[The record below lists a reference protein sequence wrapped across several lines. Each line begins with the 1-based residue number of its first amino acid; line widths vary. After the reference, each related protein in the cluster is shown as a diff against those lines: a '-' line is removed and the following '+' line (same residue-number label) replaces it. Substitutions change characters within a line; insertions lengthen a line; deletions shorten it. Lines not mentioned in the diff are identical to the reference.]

1 MRLDGRGA
9 GPVTSCGAGGE
20 PRRPLAGEDEFCAGD
35 QKDDC
40 KETLDYGVRES
51 AAAEIGTRSPA
62 NHDRHRQCECERGK
76 PPGAGEIAAQ
86 ARSRVHEDEE
96 SGNSGRRLGASP
108 AYEQE
113 QRGQKDA
120 APCGIVAK
128 QKS

>member
-1 MRLDGRGA
+1 VYDRQEA
-9 GPVTSCGAGGE
+9 
-20 PRRPLAGEDEFCAGD
+20 F
-35 QKDDC
+35 DD
-40 KETLDYGVRES
+40 DVRKP
-51 AAAEIGTRSPA
+51 AAAELGTCRATNDDS
-62 NHDRHRQCECERGK
+62 HRQHKGERGK

-96 SGNSGRRLGASP
+96 SGNSGRRPGASP